1 MDVLSPRNN
10 NTYEKNEETDH
21 VIKTSPKLPTVRRVG
36 AGHKTKT
43 NQWQDFIDRE
53 QNSVDYLIQNSFATL
68 RKGELN
74 RLFTFS
80 YYCWFKFSFEM
91 TMGLL

>member
-80 YYCWFKFSFEM
+80 YYCWFNLVLK
-91 TMGLL
+91 